1 MGVLLAISLIEGSTK
16 GNGQRGEGQGG
27 GVVVKWIS
35 DANKKTNQKNS
46 PV

>member
-27 GVVVKWIS
+27 VVVKWIS
-35 DANKKTNQKNS
+35 DANKKTNQKNP